1 MTAREILDRHAA
13 EFQEATGLQIELC
26 EDGGGRIFI
35 VFRRVPFP
43 PGLFGVDKSDVLFI
57 TDRQYPYSA
66 LDMFWT
72 DVSVVRANGTIPQGA
87 DCIETYL
94 DRQWRRF
101 SWHRNGVWNPAG
113 NGLLDHYAFM
123 ESAWATEAKR

>member
-13 EFQEATGLQIELC
+13 EFQEATGLQIELG
-26 EDGGGRIFI
+26 EDGAGRIFI
-35 VFRRVPFP
+35 VIRQVPFP
-43 PGLFGVDKSDVLFI
+43 LGLFGVDKSDVLFI

-72 DVSVVRANGTIPQGA
+72 EPPVVRANGTVPQGA
-87 DCIETYL
+87 DSIETYL

-101 SWHRNGVWNPAG
+101 SWHRNGLWNPAG
-113 NGLLDHYAFM
+113 NGLLDHFAFM